1 MAQKAISGPFF
12 FGPAIFPPP
21 KAAPAG
27 KFIAERS
34 INIRQRK

>member
-12 FGPAIFPPP
+12 FGSALSPSPQALPT
-21 KAAPAG
+21 G

-34 INIRQRK
+34 IKVR